1 MWKLITVVTINAKT
15 KVSDYNKNNKNQE
28 QPIYE
33 SSESS
38 ESNDYSATTCS
49 EGIEKLSTY
58 PNAHVQGLTGS
69 SDTSQLRTDFI
80 LTRHATGGER

>member
-1 MWKLITVVTINAKT
+1 MNPLNQMTTVLQHKH
-15 KVSDYNKNNKNQE
+15 YF
-28 QPIYE
+28 
-33 SSESS
+33 
-38 ESNDYSATTCS
+38 CS

-58 PNAHVQGLTGS
+58 PSVHVQGLTGS

>member
-15 KVSDYNKNNKNQE
+15 KVSDCNKNNKSQE

-38 ESNDYSATTCS
+38 ESNDYSAIYNISITS
-49 EGIEKLSTY
+49 
-58 PNAHVQGLTGS
+58 VQRELKS
-69 SDTSQLRTDFI
+69 
-80 LTRHATGGER
+80 